1 MAVNTNKAD
10 YRKLRKSYDAMSG
23 KGFSND
29 IYAKYMPNKKST
41 LSASAAD
48 ALGKKYGYGNAYG
61 FYKAADAA
69 ADAAGAA
76 GAGAGAM
83 GKASSWFKGAGDKVF
98 KPGGFFSKGGGLG
111 DALSG
116 LANPQLDYDLNNFG
130 LEAYGKNIGKYL
142 TIGNALY
149 QGFNAA
155 QGLQDLSEA
164 GDLSEDTVADIL
176 TSAANSP
183 TISYDL
189 TADQLNT
196 LRELKNGVYDDSV
209 GVDDID
215 LLGMLG
221 DAGMGALMGI
231 GGGIPGII
239 VGALGGAINSGIGD
253 LNQAQGQS
261 NAELEALYQAVL
273 ESERQ
278 NNQLRKQRA
287 YASLA
292 R

>member
-1 MAVNTNKAD
+1 MAVNTNKSD
-10 YRKLRKSYDAMSG
+10 YRKLRQSYGNLSG
-23 KGFSND
+23 KGFSDD
-29 IYAKYMPNKKST
+29 IYTKYMPNKRTT
-41 LSASAAD
+41 LSTSAAD

-61 FYKAADAA
+61 FYKAADT
-69 ADAAGAA
+69 AGAA
-76 GAGAGAM
+76 GAGTGAM
-83 GKASSWFKGAGDKVF
+83 KKASSWLKGAGDKVF

-116 LANPQLDYDLNNFG
+116 LANPQLDYDLDNFG
-130 LEAYGKNIGKYL
+130 LEAYGKNVGKYL

-155 QGLQDLSEA
+155 QGLQDLSDA
-164 GDLSEDTVADIL
+164 GDLSEDTIADIL

-183 TISYDL
+183 TIQYDL
-189 TADQLNT
+189 SADQLNT
-196 LRELKNGVYDDSV
+196 LRELKSGSYDDSV
-209 GVDDID
+209 GLDDID

-221 DAGMGALMGI
+221 DAGMGALMGL
-231 GGGIPGII
+231 GGGIPGIVI
-239 VGALGGAINSGIGD
+239 GALGGAVNSGIGD

-273 ESERQ
+273 DSERQ
-278 NNQLRKQRA
+278 YNQLRKQRA